1 MFLRTALYLLSF
13 CLLMLVSPL
22 ACSQDSD
29 QGSSQQVRQAQQKEQ
44 LAQLQAELV
53 ARQQVLKNNKASAEE
68 LEGVLKQS
76 ELEIA
81 KVAKALSSTK
91 QSLDKIKD
99 EQQALQKEQSELKTA
114 IRQQQSLLASQL
126 KSAFM
131 AGHYDY
137 AKMLFYQEDAKSFE
151 RVITYYKY
159 VAKARQK
166 EIETFRDNVARLEAV
181 NAELIEKA
189 ESLARLQDEQE
200 NQRAILLT
208 RQNDRKATLNKLNQ
222 TIASESQRIASLQ
235 ANEKALLDA
244 IEKARIAAE
253 RAAREA
259 TVTLDG
265 LAKLKGQLDSPVK
278 GRIRKL
284 FGNRRQGQ
292 VRVVRQGV
300 RVGGRVQG

>member
-22 ACSQDSD
+22 AFGQGSD

-114 IRQQQSLLASQL
+114 IRQQQALLASQL

-131 AGHYDY
+131 AGHYD
-137 AKMLFYQEDAKSFE
+137 LS
-151 RVITYYKY
+151 
-159 VAKARQK
+159 
-166 EIETFRDNVARLEAV
+166 
-181 NAELIEKA
+181 LIH
-189 ESLARLQDEQE
+189 
-200 NQRAILLT
+200 I
-208 RQNDRKATLNKLNQ
+208 
-222 TIASESQRIASLQ
+222 
-235 ANEKALLDA
+235 
-244 IEKARIAAE
+244 
-253 RAAREA
+253 
-259 TVTLDG
+259 
-265 LAKLKGQLDSPVK
+265 
-278 GRIRKL
+278 
-284 FGNRRQGQ
+284 
-292 VRVVRQGV
+292 
-300 RVGGRVQG
+300 

>member
-22 ACSQDSD
+22 AFGQGSD

-114 IRQQQSLLASQL
+114 IRQQQALLASQL

-137 AKMLFYQEDAKSFE
+137 AKMLFYQEDAKSF
-151 RVITYYKY
+151 
-159 VAKARQK
+159 
-166 EIETFRDNVARLEAV
+166 
-181 NAELIEKA
+181 
-189 ESLARLQDEQE
+189 
-200 NQRAILLT
+200 
-208 RQNDRKATLNKLNQ
+208 
-222 TIASESQRIASLQ
+222 
-235 ANEKALLDA
+235 
-244 IEKARIAAE
+244 
-253 RAAREA
+253 
-259 TVTLDG
+259 
-265 LAKLKGQLDSPVK
+265 
-278 GRIRKL
+278 
-284 FGNRRQGQ
+284 
-292 VRVVRQGV
+292 
-300 RVGGRVQG
+300 